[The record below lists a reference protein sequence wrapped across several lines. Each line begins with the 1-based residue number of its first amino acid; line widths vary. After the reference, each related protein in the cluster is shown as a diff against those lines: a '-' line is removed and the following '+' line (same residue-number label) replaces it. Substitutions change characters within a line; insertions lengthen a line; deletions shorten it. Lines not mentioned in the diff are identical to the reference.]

1 MNPTSLIVV
10 LWLAFAASHMLLSGL
25 KIRPRLVSVLGEK
38 GFMGVYSLIAL
49 ATFVPLVTVY
59 FRNKHSGPML
69 WSIAITPPIE
79 WGVILVMGV
88 AVIILVAGFLTPSP
102 AAMNVSPDERIEV
115 RGVHYITRHGVFM
128 AVGLF
133 GLVHLIPNGF
143 ASDIAFFGGFPIF
156 AIAGCI
162 HQDRR
167 KLVIDATRYAEFH
180 AATPLIPFTGGQTL
194 RGLREL
200 SFVAYAVGISLTIA
214 LRYFHAQWFG

>member
-1 MNPTSLIVV
+1 MNPTSLIVL
-10 LWLAFAASHMLLSGL
+10 LWLVFGASHMLLSSL
-25 KIRPRLVSVLGEK
+25 KIRPRLVGVFGEK

-49 ATFVPLVTVY
+49 ATFVPLVSVY

-88 AVIILVAGFLTPSP
+88 ALIMLVAGVLTPSP
-102 AAMNVSPDERIEV
+102 AAMNVSPDQSIEV

-167 KLVIDATRYAEFH
+167 KLVTDATRYAEFH

-200 SFVAYAVGISLTIA
+200 SFVAYSVGISLAIA

>member
-1 MNPTSLIVV
+1 MNPTSLIVL
-10 LWLAFAASHMLLSGL
+10 LWLAFGASHMLLSGL
-25 KIRPRLVSVLGEK
+25 KIRPRLVGVFGEK

-88 AVIILVAGFLTPSP
+88 AMIILVAGFLTPSP
-102 AAMNVSPDERIEV
+102 AAMNVSPDQRIEV

-143 ASDIAFFGGFPIF
+143 TSDIAFFGGFPIF

-167 KLVIDATRYAEFH
+167 KLVTDATRYGEFH

-200 SFVAYAVGISLTIA
+200 SFVAYSVGISLAIA

>member
-1 MNPTSLIVV
+1 MSPTLMIVL
-10 LWLAFAASHMLLSGL
+10 LWVAFAISHMALSSL
-25 KIRPRLVSVLGEK
+25 KLRPRIIDLLGEK
-38 GFMGVYSLIAL
+38 GFMGAYSLIAL
-49 ATFVPLVTVY
+49 ATFVPMVSVY

-79 WGVILVMGV
+79 WGVIFVMGV
-88 AVIILVAGFLTPSP
+88 AVIILVAGGLTPSP
-102 AAMNVSPDERIEV
+102 VAMSVSPDQRIEV
-115 RGVHYITRHGVFM
+115 RGIHYITRHGVFM
-128 AVGLF
+128 GVGLF

-143 ASDIAFFGGFPIF
+143 ASDVAFFGGFPIF

-167 KLVIDATRYAEFH
+167 KLVTDAERYTEFH

-200 SFVAYAVGISLTIA
+200 SFVAYAVGISLAIA